1 MFFGMD
7 KKTPGKDLYKL
18 RAVICLT
25 ILIFSVFNLA
35 PAQELINCLV
45 ATVDREPVSLFDLKV
60 VESFRLISGFSPDVY
75 KSKNELADRYIDEI
89 LVLGLAKE
97 QIKVSREEVDKELA
111 RLKSEL
117 GKSVF
122 EEKCQALGLKEENL
136 LPYLQDK
143 LLFER
148 IVGSRFNQKFYISL
162 KEIEE
167 YYQKVYVPEET
178 ARGLKPAELV
188 NVLDEI
194 EARLE
199 QQRREQ
205 QINEWTRELRQ
216 RSDITIY
223 PDCLK
228 RIEDKES

>member
-1 MFFGMD
+1 MD
-7 KKTPGKDLYKL
+7 KKRPGKDFYKL
-18 RAVICLT
+18 RVVICLT
-25 ILIFSVFNLA
+25 ILILSILNLA

-45 ATVDREPVSLFDLKV
+45 AMVDRAPVSLFDVKV
-60 VESFRLISGFSPDVY
+60 VESFRLISGFGPDVY

-97 QIKVSREEVDKELA
+97 QIKVSREEVEKELA

-117 GKSVF
+117 GNSVF

-136 LPYLQDK
+136 LPYLQNK

-167 YYQKVYVPEET
+167 YYQNVYVPEET
-178 ARGLKPAELV
+178 ARDLKPAELV

-205 QINEWTRELRQ
+205 QINEWTKELRQ
-216 RSDITIY
+216 RADITIY

>member
-1 MFFGMD
+1 MGE
-7 KKTPGKDLYKL
+7 KRSEKDFSKL
-18 RAVICLT
+18 RVVIYLSF
-25 ILIFSVFNLA
+25 LIFSIFNLA
-35 PAQELINCLV
+35 SGQELINCLV
-45 ATVDREPVSLFDLKV
+45 ATVDRDPVSLFDLKV
-60 VESFRLISGFSPDVY
+60 IESFQLLAGFGPGVY
-75 KSKNELADRYIDEI
+75 KSRIELAERYIDEI
-89 LVLGLAKE
+89 LVLSLAKE
-97 QIKVSREEVDKELA
+97 QIRVSREEMDKELA

-117 GKSVF
+117 GSGVF

-136 LPYLQDK
+136 LPYLQNK

-167 YYQKVYVPEET
+167 YYQKVYVPEEN
-178 ARGLKPAELV
+178 ARGVKPAELV

-216 RSDITIY
+216 RVDITIY

-228 RIEDKES
+228 RAEEKER